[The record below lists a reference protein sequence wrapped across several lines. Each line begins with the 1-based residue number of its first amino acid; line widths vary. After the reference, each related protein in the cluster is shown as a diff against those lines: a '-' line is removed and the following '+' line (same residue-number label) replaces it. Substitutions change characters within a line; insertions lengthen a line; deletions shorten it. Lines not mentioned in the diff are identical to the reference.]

1 MLSQRIIIKSYIYV
15 QWSCYQ
21 GDRRKPHKQ
30 ALVLLAIDYNALISR
45 ERILFSLLFSIL
57 SMIWAPSVMQ
67 GKDQREAGSRLIT
80 FPIFFFLLRIVCRAF
95 LRSLSLKNNSELFL
109 VPGVSPTWFTPDLV
123 ALSLSCQDAL
133 LSKMFNRLPKSRRI
147 FCTVCGSA
155 EGLDWRLDF
164 SSNFKTRFHFH
175 IFTDP
180 TCRKP

>member
-1 MLSQRIIIKSYIYV
+1 MHSQRIIIESYIYV

-30 ALVLLAIDYNALISR
+30 ALVLLAIDYIALISR

-80 FPIFFFLLRIVCRAF
+80 FPLFFFSSHCLPCVPSKCVTLKQFGTIPGAW
-95 LRSLSLKNNSELFL
+95 SLTNMIY
-109 VPGVSPTWFTPDLV
+109 TWFG
-123 ALSLSCQDAL
+123 
-133 LSKMFNRLPKSRRI
+133 KSRRI

-164 SSNFKTRFHFH
+164 SSNFKTRLHFH
-175 IFTDP
+175 IFTNP
-180 TCRKP
+180 TCRTH